1 MLIVIVLL
9 LLYDQ
14 YNYNNLLF
22 LFLISSENIIR
33 ITVYTF
39 CYKFSILKKIWILYW
54 LKYKKPHEKNWFNP
68 DVFTLKT
75 NWCCRSAL
83 E

>member
-39 CYKFSILKKIWILYW
+39 CYKFSILKKI
-54 LKYKKPHEKNWFNP
+54 
-68 DVFTLKT
+68 
-75 NWCCRSAL
+75 
-83 E
+83 